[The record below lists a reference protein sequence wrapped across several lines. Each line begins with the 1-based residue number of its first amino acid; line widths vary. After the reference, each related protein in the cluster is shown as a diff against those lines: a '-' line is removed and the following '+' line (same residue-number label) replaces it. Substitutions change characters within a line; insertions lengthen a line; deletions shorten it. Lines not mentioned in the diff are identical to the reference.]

1 MKKNI
6 ILSIIVAVLIAGCN
20 DSKSKSDEKVS
31 KQESTPV
38 VKQEVK
44 KVEPVVKTVVK
55 EEKGE
60 IKKPQQK
67 EQRRANP
74 AKGQKI
80 FARKL
85 KEACGMNGGE
95 VAKKHTQD
103 EWSAI
108 EKAGKIKEEI
118 KKICPKASDDALK
131 DKYLEN
137 YFDFFYNFASDS
149 GNIPSC

>member
-20 DSKSKSDEKVS
+20 DSKSKSDKKIS

-44 KVEPVVKTVVK
+44 KAEPVAKVVVK
-55 EEKGE
+55 EEQKVE
-60 IKKPQQK
+60 QPQQK

-74 AKGQKI
+74 AKGQKL

-85 KEACGMNGGE
+85 KESCGMKGGE

-108 EKAGKIKEEI
+108 EKSGKLKDEI
-118 KKICPKASDDALK
+118 KSICPKASDSALK
-131 DKYLEN
+131 DKYIEN
-137 YFDFFYNFASDS
+137 YYDFFYNYATDS